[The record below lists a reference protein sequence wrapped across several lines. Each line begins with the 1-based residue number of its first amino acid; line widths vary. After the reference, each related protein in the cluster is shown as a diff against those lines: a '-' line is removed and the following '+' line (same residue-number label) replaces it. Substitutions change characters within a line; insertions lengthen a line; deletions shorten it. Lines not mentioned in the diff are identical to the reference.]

1 MSATAKIAKHY
12 QRSISGELLKLNVP
26 EWEMDIYYR
35 KTYSFQD
42 EAKIIELQT
51 QGKVVEAL
59 VRSLVVKA
67 RDKDGKRIFS
77 DVDEINLMNEAD
89 PNVITRVC
97 GVINNASS
105 RPDPKEL
112 EKESNPTAN

>member
-12 QRSISGELLKLNVP
+12 QRAIGGGLQKINVP

-42 EAKIIELQT
+42 ESKIIELQT

-59 VRSLVVKA
+59 VKSLVVKA
-67 RDKDGKRIFS
+67 RDKDGRRIFS
-77 DVDEINLMNEAD
+77 DADEINLMNEAD
-89 PNVITRVC
+89 PAVITRVC
-97 GVINNASS
+97 GVINNASA
-105 RPDPKEL
+105 RPDPVDL
-112 EKESNPTAN
+112 EKE